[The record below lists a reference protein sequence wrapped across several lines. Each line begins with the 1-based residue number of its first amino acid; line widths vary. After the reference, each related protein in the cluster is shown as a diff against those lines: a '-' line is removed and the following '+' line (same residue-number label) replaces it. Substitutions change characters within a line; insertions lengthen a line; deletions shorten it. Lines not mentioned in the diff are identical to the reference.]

1 MRKPFYVLI
10 AAVALGLFLG
20 PFIGRL
26 GPVDVIFL
34 GGFLAGVTATAL
46 VTMWWPSNDR
56 TNEPPD
62 GGAVGRH

>member
-20 PFIGRL
+20 PFVGRL

-46 VTMWWPSNDR
+46 VTMWWP
-56 TNEPPD
+56 
-62 GGAVGRH
+62 A